1 MSIEKVRTEDG
12 ITLYR
17 TPATAVTRGQW
28 HKPAGIVRTGKLVL
42 VYVADKLPE
51 QHSGLIEAGYVYVNV
66 ASILSI
72 DTSNSKLAKTAR
84 KFADV
89 MSVIYY
95 GAPSNLAGRNI
106 NTCTHASK
114 ICRALCL
121 NTAGNGNITAVQL
134 ARIART
140 RLSRWDPSLFWSMF
154 RRELATFK
162 RRAAKQGKRLAC
174 RGNGTTDERAPE
186 YVAIMAE
193 NPDVEFYDYSAVP
206 SSLDVADSLDNYHVT
221 FSRKETDANLRH
233 CREAY
238 ARGFNIAVVVAPEV
252 KTLALRLLPR
262 VFVDFDAHDLR
273 LPEVDGVGKIGL
285 LTPKG
290 KMRRELK
297 STSARTMTVRSFM
310 RLLDA
315 FELEGTKLAM
325 RPHQICL
332 PRDLMLT

>member
-1 MSIEKVRTEDG
+1 MSIDKVRTEDG

-28 HKPAGIVRTGKLVL
+28 YKPAGIVCAGKLVL
-42 VYVADKLPE
+42 VYIADKLPE
-51 QHSGLIEAGYVYVNV
+51 QHTDLVAQGFVYVNV

-72 DTSNSKLAKTAR
+72 DTSNAKLAKTAR
-84 KFADV
+84 KFTDV

-95 GAPSNLAGRNI
+95 GAPSTVAGRGI
-106 NTCTHASK
+106 NTCSHASK
-114 ICRALCL
+114 ACKFLCL
-121 NTAGNGNITAVQL
+121 NTAANGQIPAVQL

-140 RLSRWDPSLFWSMF
+140 RLSRWNPSLFWAMF
-154 RRELATFK
+154 RREIATFK

-186 YVAIMAE
+186 YVAIIGE
-193 NPDVEFYDYSAVP
+193 NPDTDFYDYTAVP
-206 SSLDVADSLDNYHVT
+206 EALDVADSLPNYHVT
-221 FSRKETDANLRH
+221 FSRKETDGNLQH

-252 KTLALRLLPR
+252 KILALRLLPS

-290 KMRRELK
+290 KMRQELEP
-297 STSARTMTVRSFM
+297 TSARTMTVKNFVQ
-310 RLLDA
+310 LLLA
-315 FELEGTKLAM
+315 FGLEDEKLAIA
-325 RPHQICL
+325 R
-332 PRDLMLT
+332 

>member
-1 MSIEKVRTEDG
+1 MSIDKVRTEDG

-28 HKPAGIVRTGKLVL
+28 YKPAGIVCAGKLVL
-42 VYVADKLPE
+42 VYIADKLPE
-51 QHSGLIEAGYVYVNV
+51 RHAGLIEQGYVYVNV

-89 MSVIYY
+89 MSIIYY
-95 GAPSNLAGRNI
+95 GAPSTVAGRGI
-106 NTCTHASK
+106 NTCSHAS
-114 ICRALCL
+114 RACKFLCL

-140 RLSRWDPSLFWSMF
+140 RLSVWNPFLFWSMF
-154 RRELATFK
+154 RDELATFK

-186 YVAIMAE
+186 YVETIRE
-193 NPDVEFYDYSAVP
+193 NPDIDFYDYSAVP
-206 SSLDVADSLDNYHVT
+206 SSLDVADSLPNYHVT
-221 FSRKETDANLRH
+221 FSRKETDGNLQH

-238 ARGFNIAVVVAPEV
+238 ARGHNIAVVVAPEV
-252 KTLALRLLPR
+252 KTLALRLMPG

-290 KMRRELK
+290 KMRQELK

-332 PRDLMLT
+332 PRNLMLI

>member
-1 MSIEKVRTEDG
+1 MMIDKIRTEDG
-12 ITLYR
+12 VNLYR
-17 TPATAVTRGQW
+17 TPASTITRGQW
-28 HKPAGIVRTGKLVL
+28 GLQRNPARVVCAGKLVL

-51 QHSGLIEAGYVYVNV
+51 RHTELIERGYVYVNV

-72 DTSNSKLAKTAR
+72 DTSNSKLAKSAR
-84 KFADV
+84 KFAGM

-95 GAPSNLAGRNI
+95 GAPSDLAGRGI

-140 RLSRWDPSLFWSMF
+140 RLSRWNPSLFWSMF

-162 RRAAKQGKRLAC
+162 RRAAKQGKKLAC
-174 RGNGTTDERAPE
+174 RPNGTTDERAPE
-186 YVAIMAE
+186 LLQIIAE

-206 SSLDVADSLDNYHVT
+206 SALDVADSLDNYHVT
-221 FSRKETDANLRH
+221 FSRKETDGNLQH
-233 CREAY
+233 CRDAY
-238 ARGFNIAVVVAPEV
+238 ARGFNIAVVVDPEV
-252 KTLALRLLPR
+252 KTLAGRMRPD

-273 LPEVDGVGKIGL
+273 LPEIDGAGKIGL

-290 KMRRELK
+290 RMRQELK
-297 STSARTMTVRSFM
+297 PTTARTMTVKGFIH
-310 RLLDA
+310 LLIA
-315 FELEGTKLAM
+315 FELDDTKQPVPA
-325 RPHQICL
+325 
-332 PRDLMLT
+332 